1 MGTEAVN
8 ETVSGLENETIDV
21 GPGETATSFD
31 DLMSAR
37 TRAEETVSK
46 SKTQEKPVEK
56 KDKKEAA
63 SESDDASDE
72 PDDSKERD
80 AKEPKA
86 AKSSKELKPGEKPAK
101 VFKIKAGDQE
111 TELPATAQVPVT
123 VDGKEELVTLEQL
136 RADYSGKKSWSNEF
150 GKLGAE
156 KQKFKQERDM
166 VMSKL
171 GEMFQASQ
179 KDPIQGLMKMA
190 EMAGMDPVQYR
201 KDFLEAINPLLE
213 KRLEMSDAERRA
225 ADAEVE
231 ADFYRSQTQSRLE
244 SERQEREFRDF
255 ETQVTRQ
262 IEAAGVTKD
271 QFEST
276 YRMLAMAAQNG
287 EFSPKSGQITVEDVL
302 NVAATESYLSAS
314 DEAFEEIGL
323 KLDDSE
329 KDKFLAKLIPMARSS
344 KMSPKIVKET
354 VKEFFKDRKASNLS
368 QKVRASQ
375 PKTASKAPAA
385 KNFASEPMTFDDL

>member
-1 MGTEAVN
+1 MDATVN
-8 ETVSGLENETIDV
+8 ETVSGLENETIEV

-31 DLMSAR
+31 DLSAAR
-37 TRAEETVSK
+37 SRAEESVKSSSGPDK
-46 SKTQEKPVEK
+46 SKE
-56 KDKKEAA
+56 KDKKK
-63 SESDDASDE
+63 SDDETDPESG
-72 PDDSKERD
+72 DDKPQKDKDQD
-80 AKEPKA
+80 AKTAKA
-86 AKSSKELKPGEKPAK
+86 AKDDKLKAGEKPPK
-101 VFKIKAGDQE
+101 VYKIKAGDTE

-156 KQKFKQERDM
+156 KQKFKQERDT

-171 GEMFQASQ
+171 GEMFQGSQ

-190 EMAGMDPVQYR
+190 EMAGMNPVQYR

-255 ETQVTRQ
+255 EAQVTRQ

-271 QFEST
+271 QFEAT
-276 YRMLAMAAQNG
+276 YSILAKAAQSG
-287 EFSPKSGQITVEDVL
+287 EFVPRSGSITVEDVL

-314 DEAFEEIGL
+314 DEAFEELGL
-323 KLDDSE
+323 KLEDSE

-375 PKTASKAPAA
+375 PKAAPKATAP